1 MENGKDNIIA
11 RIAEDTEKKVSEIL
25 CEAESRAQ
33 QILDNAQQEVG
44 QSMRRAEKKVADDK
58 SELLRRA
65 KVNVQMNCKKYRLA
79 QKQQLVRRVFDGAK
93 QRILALPR
101 EKYLAFCQKQLA
113 QYAEK
118 GEQLVI
124 CQRDSDILTATL
136 AATYGLTLADFYGNF
151 DGGFV
156 LLGNG
161 YEKNV
166 TLETI
171 IDEARLAYENDVV
184 KLLFA

>member
-25 CEAESRAQ
+25 CEAENRAQ
-33 QILDNAQQEVG
+33 QILDNANEDVDE
-44 QSMRRAEKKVADDK
+44 SMRRAEKKVADDK

-79 QKQQLVRRVFDGAK
+79 QRQQLVSQVFDGVK

-124 CQRDSDILTATL
+124 CQKDSDVLTRAL
-136 AATYGLTLADFYGNF
+136 AENYGLTLAETYGNF

-156 LLGNG
+156 LVGDG

-166 TLETI
+166 TLDTI
-171 IDEARLAYENDVV
+171 IAEARLAYESDVV